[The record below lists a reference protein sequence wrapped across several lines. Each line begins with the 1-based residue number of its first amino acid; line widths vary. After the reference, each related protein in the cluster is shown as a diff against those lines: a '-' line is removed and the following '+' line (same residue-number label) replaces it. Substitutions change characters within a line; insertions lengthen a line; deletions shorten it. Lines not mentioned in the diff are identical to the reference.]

1 MIPSLLRSP
10 LHAGHW
16 TETCTDPVVN
26 LCTCVFL
33 TSAPLLEGAQI
44 CPFPLKSSNSPK
56 FLFKL
61 KWVFPTFP
69 GSWLD
74 LIVQV
79 SSEADKP
86 CNDSRHLHTAEGHTG
101 YKTWPPHNLVAAK
114 TPRQKTLGVPVV
126 PPTPELSCCRTGR
139 SGFTSSVDRQQV
151 GSESL

>member
-86 CNDSRHLHTAEGHTG
+86 CNDSRHLHTAEGHTRLQ
-101 YKTWPPHNLVAAK
+101 NLASPQPGGSQDPKAED
-114 TPRQKTLGVPVV
+114 PWSPSC
-126 PPTPELSCCRTGR
+126 PTHARAELLQNWEKWVYQLCRSPAGW
-139 SGFTSSVDRQQV
+139 
-151 GSESL
+151 L